1 VVVEKDRDPRHTT
14 PTNSARP
21 NGAAQIVFS
30 VEETA
35 ATLEVAMWRTRTED
49 VNVAVAVA
57 VVVASQTLLQ
67 LTMRQ
72 TIRYV
77 QSP

>member
-1 VVVEKDRDPRHTT
+1 
-14 PTNSARP
+14 
-21 NGAAQIVFS
+21 
-30 VEETA
+30 
-35 ATLEVAMWRTRTED
+35 